1 MINGR
6 LLVHIDYRIKST
18 YESRNLVYPFY
29 LQPE

>member
-1 MINGR
+1 
-6 LLVHIDYRIKST
+6 LLVHINYRIKST